1 MKKNASSKILL
12 SLGVAT
18 LLYSSAFA
26 QEINLTESSDVGNY
40 FEENGKD
47 INLKNPDK
55 YKGQDLNIKMGVW
68 DLPNDDYDSADYRL
82 NIDIGKNNTLS
93 FTHNNGQ
100 NPAYVTNL
108 NATAKEVKTTD
119 IVLQAFAPSVING
132 DLTMTSSGGEAIT
145 EDEKKGSGIILYN
158 GAVEGKSANG
168 SLTINGNF
176 TADKT
181 LFATYGNF
189 VKVNGTANLKN
200 SNFGLMKR
208 SYTDL
213 EANNV
218 VMVQAKDF
226 NENILKAN
234 NNAGA
239 LLLKFASDYIS
250 TDVQGKDPL
259 EAGTIIDIS
268 DEDKYGDGEKGLVDY
283 KLSVQNCGGNKCLV
297 DYKLSVQNC
306 GGNKCLVING
316 GATAAAKDK
325 LVQLQV
331 DIDAIDKL
339 LKNEFD
345 FSQDEEWTK
354 AKEAL
359 EKQKTEL
366 EQLKQE
372 AEKNGGK
379 IDDEK
384 YIDLVN
390 KNSNLNLSANDKAS
404 ILALRSI
411 TEQLGSIGAD
421 LASRE
426 GVKLA
431 LDIKKDTDNTG
442 KSVSNLNSA
451 SSAVNTTM
459 NISNDVSIGSR
470 VAMLNNP
477 FGTYA
482 SKMNGLKFAALDS
495 DMRPSYVNEYTNSV
509 WANAFGGA
517 NIIDG
522 DSGAMYGATIGVDK
536 QANDDVLWGT
546 YFTYANAKIK
556 DNNLEQKSDNF
567 QLGMYSTINV
577 APQWELNLKAYAQ
590 VSPTKQDNVQT
601 DGAYNSDYTSKFLGL
616 SANAGRVFDFSDNT
630 LFIKPFAGVNYY
642 FSYTPSHTENG
653 AIAKDID
660 SMKNNSVSVEVGAE
674 FRKYMNENSYIFV
687 TPKIEQFVINSGDD
701 YTANLAVNN
710 AFFTSIEANNKKKTY
725 GQIIV
730 GGNVD
735 FTNQLSMN
743 LGFGAKQILAGK
755 VDNKN
760 ETYLSGQV
768 GLKYKF

>member
-26 QEINLTESSDVGNY
+26 QEINLTQSSDVGNY
-40 FEENGKD
+40 FEENGND

-93 FTHNNGQ
+93 FTHNNDQ
-100 NPAYVTNL
+100 NPVYVTNL

-132 DLTMTSSGGEAIT
+132 NLTMTSSGAGAIT
-145 EDEKKGSGIILYN
+145 EDEQKGSGIILYN
-158 GAVEGKSANG
+158 GVEGKSANG

-189 VKVNGTANLKN
+189 VKVNGTANLTN

-218 VMVQAKDF
+218 VIVQAKDF

-239 LLLKFASDYIS
+239 LLLKFAGDYIS

-259 EAGTIIDIS
+259 EAATIIDIS
-268 DEDKYGDGEKGLVDY
+268 DEDKYGDGEKG
-283 KLSVQNCGGNKCLV
+283 LV

-331 DIDAIDKL
+331 DIDTIDKL

-345 FSQDEEWTK
+345 SSQGEEWEQ
-354 AKEAL
+354 AKETLKKQQAEIQTML
-359 EKQKTEL
+359 E
-366 EQLKQE
+366 E
-372 AEKNGGK
+372 AKKNGGK

-522 DSGAMYGATIGVDK
+522 DSGAMYGATVGVDK
-536 QANDDVLWGT
+536 QANDDVLWGA

-590 VSPTKQDNVQT
+590 VSPTKQDNVQI

-710 AFFTSIEANNKKKTY
+710 AFFTSVEANNKKKTY

>member
-26 QEINLTESSDVGNY
+26 QEINLTQSSDVGNY

-47 INLKNPDK
+47 INLKNPDQ

-100 NPAYVTNL
+100 NPVYVTNL

-119 IVLQAFAPSVING
+119 IVLQASAPSVING
-132 DLTMTSSGGEAIT
+132 DLTMTSSGAETIT
-145 EDEKKGSGIILYN
+145 EDEKKGSGIILYNGN

-181 LFATYGNF
+181 LFAAYGNF
-189 VKVNGTANLKN
+189 VKVNGTANLTN

-218 VMVQAKDF
+218 VIVQAKDF
-226 NENILKAN
+226 NEDILKAN

-239 LLLKFASDYIS
+239 LLLKFAGDYIS

-259 EAGTIIDIS
+259 EALTIIDIS
-268 DEDKYGDGEKGLVDY
+268 DEDKYGDGEKG
-283 KLSVQNCGGNKCLV
+283 LV

-331 DIDAIDKL
+331 DIDTIDKL

-345 FSQDEEWTK
+345 SSQGEEWEQ
-354 AKEAL
+354 AKETLKKQQAEIQTML
-359 EKQKTEL
+359 E
-366 EQLKQE
+366 E
-372 AEKNGGK
+372 AKKNGGK

-390 KNSNLNLSANDKAS
+390 KNLNLNLSANDKAS

-522 DSGAMYGATIGVDK
+522 DSGAMYGATVGVDK
-536 QANDDVLWGT
+536 QANDDVLWGA

-710 AFFTSIEANNKKKTY
+710 AFFTSVEANNKKKTY

>member
-26 QEINLTESSDVGNY
+26 QEINLTQSSDVGNY

-93 FTHNNGQ
+93 FTHNNDQ
-100 NPAYVTNL
+100 NPVYVTNL

-132 DLTMTSSGGEAIT
+132 NLTMTSSGAGAIT
-145 EDEKKGSGIILYN
+145 EDEQKGSGIILYN
-158 GAVEGKSANG
+158 GVEGKSANG

-181 LFATYGNF
+181 LFAAYGNF
-189 VKVNGTANLKN
+189 VKVNGTANLTN

-218 VMVQAKDF
+218 VIVQAKDF

-239 LLLKFASDYIS
+239 LLLKFAGDYIS

-297 DYKLSVQNC
+297 
-306 GGNKCLVING
+306 ING

-331 DIDAIDKL
+331 DIDTIDKL

-345 FSQDEEWTK
+345 SSQGEEWEQ
-354 AKEAL
+354 AKETLKKQQAEIQTML
-359 EKQKTEL
+359 E
-366 EQLKQE
+366 E
-372 AEKNGGK
+372 AKKNGGK

-390 KNSNLNLSANDKAS
+390 KNLNLNLSANDKAS

-522 DSGAMYGATIGVDK
+522 DSGAMYGATVGVDK
-536 QANDDVLWGT
+536 QANDDVLWGA

-590 VSPTKQDNVQT
+590 VSPTKQDNVQI

-710 AFFTSIEANNKKKTY
+710 AFFTSVEANNKKKTY

>member
-18 LLYSSAFA
+18 LLYSGAFAAEITFNSDSDLNTHFDINEKDNVATFKNENYKNKQDVTFNISTSAFDDA
-26 QEINLTESSDVGNY
+26 PEDTKINIDLGNNSLT
-40 FEENGKD
+40 
-47 INLKNPDK
+47 LKNQMDYQGK
-55 YKGQDLNIKMGVW
+55 TAALVKNFNVDAKEFETNDIGLSYFNAGTINANFTMVGSGEDFDL
-68 DLPNDDYDSADYRL
+68 D
-82 NIDIGKNNTLS
+82 NIDKNKASSLLIFNGSRENTND
-93 FTHNNGQ
+93 T
-100 NPAYVTNL
+100 V
-108 NATAKEVKTTD
+108 
-119 IVLQAFAPSVING
+119 
-132 DLTMTSSGGEAIT
+132 
-145 EDEKKGSGIILYN
+145 
-158 GAVEGKSANG
+158 NG
-168 SLTINGNF
+168 SLTVNGDF
-176 TADKT
+176 S
-181 LFATYGNF
+181 ATNSAIVSMKSDTF
-189 VKVNGTANLKN
+189 KVNGTATLKEAGLGFLSQSYSNLDVN
-200 SNFGLMKR
+200 DFIALR
-208 SYTDL
+208 
-213 EANNV
+213 
-218 VMVQAKDF
+218 AKDIKTDTL
-226 NENILKAN
+226 NEDT
-234 NNAGA
+234 NAGA
-239 LLLKFASDYIS
+239 LILKTASSYINENLLNGDDYAAYLDV
-250 TDVQGKDPL
+250 TDDK
-259 EAGTIIDIS
+259 
-268 DEDKYGDGEKGLVDY
+268 KYGGAFVDY
-283 KLSVQNCGGNKCLV
+283 KLSLKNCGG
-297 DYKLSVQNC
+297 D
-306 GGNKCLVING
+306 KCLVING
-316 GATAAAKDK
+316 GATAAAKN
-325 LVQLQV
+325 LTNQIAV
-331 DIDAIDKL
+331 DLEAITRIIDGLD
-339 LKNEFD
+339 NE
-345 FSQDEEWTK
+345 Q

-366 EQLKQE
+366 EKLKQE

-390 KNSNLNLSANDKAS
+390 KNLNLNLSANDKAS
-404 ILALRSI
+404 ILVLRSI

-431 LDIKKDTDNTG
+431 LQIKKDTDNTG

-522 DSGAMYGATIGVDK
+522 DSGAMYGATVGVDK
-536 QANDDVLWGT
+536 QANDNILWGA

-590 VSPTKQDNVQT
+590 VSPTKQDNIQT

-630 LFIKPFAGVNYY
+630 LFIKPFAGINYY

-687 TPKIEQFVINSGDD
+687 TPKIEQFVINRGDD
-701 YTANLAVNN
+701 YTANLAINN
-710 AFFTSIEANNKKKTY
+710 AFFTSVEANNKKKTY

-730 GGNVD
+730 GGNID

>member
-26 QEINLTESSDVGNY
+26 QEINLTQSSDVENY

-55 YKGQDLNIKMGVW
+55 YKGQDLSIKMGVW
-68 DLPNDDYDSADYRL
+68 DLPNDDYDSAVYRL

-100 NPAYVTNL
+100 NPVYVTNL

-132 DLTMTSSGGEAIT
+132 NLTMTSSGAETIT

-158 GAVEGKSANG
+158 GAGETQSANG

-181 LFATYGNF
+181 LFAAYGNF
-189 VKVNGTANLKN
+189 VKVNGTANLTN
-200 SNFGLMKR
+200 SNFGLIKR

-226 NENILKAN
+226 NKDILEEKSN

-239 LLLKFASDYIS
+239 LLVKFLNDYVS
-250 TDVQGKDPL
+250 TDLHGKDVI
-259 EAGTIIDIS
+259 ETGAVIDIS
-268 DEDKYGDGEKGLVDY
+268 DEDEYGDGKKGLVDY

-297 DYKLSVQNC
+297 V
-306 GGNKCLVING
+306 NG

-325 LVQLQV
+325 LTQLKV
-331 DIDAIDKL
+331 DINAIDKL

-345 FSQDEEWTK
+345 SSQGEEWEQ
-354 AKEAL
+354 AKETLKKQQAELQTML
-359 EKQKTEL
+359 E
-366 EQLKQE
+366 E
-372 AEKNGGK
+372 AKKNGGK

-390 KNSNLNLSANDKAS
+390 KNLNLNLSANDKAS

-522 DSGAMYGATIGVDK
+522 DSGAMYGATVGVDK
-536 QANDDVLWGT
+536 QANDDVLWGA

-590 VSPTKQDNVQT
+590 VSPTKQDNVQI

-710 AFFTSIEANNKKKTY
+710 AFFTSVEANNKKKTY

>member
-26 QEINLTESSDVGNY
+26 QEINLTQSSDVGNY

-55 YKGQDLNIKMGVW
+55 YKGQDLSIKMGVW
-68 DLPNDDYDSADYRL
+68 DLPDDYDSDDYRL

-100 NPAYVTNL
+100 NPVYVTNL

-132 DLTMTSSGGEAIT
+132 NLTMTSSGAETIT
-145 EDEKKGSGIILYN
+145 EDEKKGSGIILYNGN

-181 LFATYGNF
+181 LFAAYGNF
-189 VKVNGTANLKN
+189 VKVNGTANLTN
-200 SNFGLMKR
+200 SNFGLMKH

-218 VMVQAKDF
+218 VIVQAKDF

-239 LLLKFASDYIS
+239 LLLKFAGDYIS

-259 EAGTIIDIS
+259 EAVTIIDIS
-268 DEDKYGDGEKGLVDY
+268 DEDKYGDGEKG
-283 KLSVQNCGGNKCLV
+283 LV

-331 DIDAIDKL
+331 DIDTIDKL

-345 FSQDEEWTK
+345 SSQGEEWEQ
-354 AKEAL
+354 AKETLKKQQAEIQTML
-359 EKQKTEL
+359 E
-366 EQLKQE
+366 E
-372 AEKNGGK
+372 AKKNGGK

-390 KNSNLNLSANDKAS
+390 KNLNLNLSANDKAS

-522 DSGAMYGATIGVDK
+522 DSGAMYGATVGVDK
-536 QANDDVLWGT
+536 QANDDVLWGA

-590 VSPTKQDNVQT
+590 VSPTKQDNVQI

-710 AFFTSIEANNKKKTY
+710 AFFTSVEANNKKKTY

>member
-18 LLYSSAFA
+18 LLYSGAFA
-26 QEINLTESSDVGNY
+26 QEIDLTQSSDIGKY

-47 INLKNPDK
+47 INLKNPDQ
-55 YKGQDLNIKMGVW
+55 YKGQDLSIKMGIG
-68 DLPNDDYDSADYRL
+68 DLPSDGYDSADYRF

-93 FTHNNGQ
+93 FTHNNKGE
-100 NPAYVTNL
+100 PAYVTNL

-132 DLTMTSSGGEAIT
+132 DLTMTSSGAGAIT

-158 GAVEGKSANG
+158 GAGETQSANG

-176 TADKT
+176 TVDKT

-189 VKVNGTANLKN
+189 VKVNGTANLTN
-200 SNFGLMKR
+200 SNFGLIKR

-226 NENILKAN
+226 NKDILEEKSN

-239 LLLKFASDYIS
+239 LLVKFLNDYVS
-250 TDVQGKDPL
+250 TDLHGKDVI
-259 EAGTIIDIS
+259 ETGAVIDIS
-268 DEDKYGDGEKGLVDY
+268 DEDEYGDGKKGLVDY

-297 DYKLSVQNC
+297 V
-306 GGNKCLVING
+306 NG

-325 LVQLQV
+325 LTQLKV
-331 DIDAIDKL
+331 DINAIDKL

-345 FSQDEEWTK
+345 SSQDEEWK
-354 AKEAL
+354 QAKEAL

-366 EQLKQE
+366 EKLQQE
-372 AEKNGGK
+372 AMQNGGK

-390 KNSNLNLSANDKAS
+390 KNLNLNLSANDKAS

-522 DSGAMYGATIGVDK
+522 DSGAMYGATVGVDK
-536 QANDDVLWGT
+536 QANDDVLWGA

-590 VSPTKQDNVQT
+590 VSPTKQDNVQI

-630 LFIKPFAGVNYY
+630 LFIKPFVGVNYY

-710 AFFTSIEANNKKKTY
+710 AFFTSVEAN
-725 GQIIV
+725 
-730 GGNVD
+730 
-735 FTNQLSMN
+735 
-743 LGFGAKQILAGK
+743 
-755 VDNKN
+755 
-760 ETYLSGQV
+760 
-768 GLKYKF
+768 

>member
-26 QEINLTESSDVGNY
+26 QEINLTQSSDIGNY

-93 FTHNNGQ
+93 FTHNNDQ
-100 NPAYVTNL
+100 NPVYVTNL

-119 IVLQAFAPSVING
+119 IVLQASAPSVING
-132 DLTMTSSGGEAIT
+132 NLTMTSSGGGAIT
-145 EDEKKGSGIILYN
+145 EDEKKGSGIILYNGN

-176 TADKT
+176 AADKT
-181 LFATYGNF
+181 LFAAYGNF
-189 VKVNGTANLKN
+189 VKVNGTANLTN

-218 VMVQAKDF
+218 VIVQAKDF

-239 LLLKFASDYIS
+239 LLLKFAGDYIS

-297 DYKLSVQNC
+297 
-306 GGNKCLVING
+306 ING

-325 LVQLQV
+325 LTQLQV
-331 DIDAIDKL
+331 DIDTIDKL

-345 FSQDEEWTK
+345 SSQGEEWEQ
-354 AKEAL
+354 AKETLKKQQAEIQTML
-359 EKQKTEL
+359 E
-366 EQLKQE
+366 E
-372 AEKNGGK
+372 AKKNGGK

-390 KNSNLNLSANDKAS
+390 KNLNLNLSANDKAS

-459 NISNDVSIGSR
+459 NISNNVSIGSR

-522 DSGAMYGATIGVDK
+522 DSGAMYGATVGVDK
-536 QANDDVLWGT
+536 QANDDVLWGA

-590 VSPTKQDNVQT
+590 VSPTKQDNVQI

-660 SMKNNSVSVEVGAE
+660 SIKNNSVSVEVGAE

>member
-26 QEINLTESSDVGNY
+26 QEINLTQSSDIGNY

-93 FTHNNGQ
+93 FTHNNDQ
-100 NPAYVTNL
+100 NPVYVTNL

-119 IVLQAFAPSVING
+119 IVLQASAPSVING
-132 DLTMTSSGGEAIT
+132 NLTMTSSGGGAIT
-145 EDEKKGSGIILYN
+145 EDEKKGSGIILYNGN

-176 TADKT
+176 AADKT
-181 LFATYGNF
+181 LFAAYGNF
-189 VKVNGTANLKN
+189 VKVNGTANLTN

-218 VMVQAKDF
+218 VIVQAKDF

-239 LLLKFASDYIS
+239 LLLKFAGDYIS

-259 EAGTIIDIS
+259 EAVTIIDIS

-297 DYKLSVQNC
+297 
-306 GGNKCLVING
+306 ING
-316 GATAAAKDK
+316 GATAAAKNK

-331 DIDAIDKL
+331 DIDTIDKL

-345 FSQDEEWTK
+345 SSQGEEWEQ
-354 AKEAL
+354 AKETLKKQQAKIQTML
-359 EKQKTEL
+359 E
-366 EQLKQE
+366 E
-372 AEKNGGK
+372 AKKNGGK

-390 KNSNLNLSANDKAS
+390 KNLNLNLSANDKAS

-522 DSGAMYGATIGVDK
+522 DSGAMYGATVGVDK
-536 QANDDVLWGT
+536 QANDDVLWGA

-590 VSPTKQDNVQT
+590 VSPTKQDNVQI

-660 SMKNNSVSVEVGAE
+660 SMKNNSVSIEVGAE

-710 AFFTSIEANNKKKTY
+710 AFFTSVEANNKKKTY

>member
-26 QEINLTESSDVGNY
+26 QEINLTQSSDVGNY

-68 DLPNDDYDSADYRL
+68 DLPNDDYDSDDYRL

-100 NPAYVTNL
+100 NPVYVTNL

-132 DLTMTSSGGEAIT
+132 NLTMTSSGAGAIT
-145 EDEKKGSGIILYN
+145 EDEQKGSGIILYN
-158 GAVEGKSANG
+158 GVEGKSANG

-181 LFATYGNF
+181 LFAAYGNF
-189 VKVNGTANLKN
+189 VKVNGTANLTN

-218 VMVQAKDF
+218 VIVQAKDF

-239 LLLKFASDYIS
+239 LLLKFAGDYIS

-259 EAGTIIDIS
+259 EAATIIDIS

-297 DYKLSVQNC
+297 
-306 GGNKCLVING
+306 ING

-325 LVQLQV
+325 LTQLQV
-331 DIDAIDKL
+331 DIDTIDKL

-345 FSQDEEWTK
+345 SSQGEEWEQ
-354 AKEAL
+354 AKETLKKQQAEIQTML
-359 EKQKTEL
+359 E
-366 EQLKQE
+366 E
-372 AEKNGGK
+372 AKKNGGK

-390 KNSNLNLSANDKAS
+390 KNLNLNLSANDKAS

-522 DSGAMYGATIGVDK
+522 DSGAMYGATVGVDK
-536 QANDDVLWGT
+536 QANDDVLWGA

-590 VSPTKQDNVQT
+590 VSPTKQDNVQI

-710 AFFTSIEANNKKKTY
+710 AFFTSVEANNKKKTY

>member
-26 QEINLTESSDVGNY
+26 AEITFNSDSDLNTH
-40 FEENGKD
+40 FD
-47 INLKNPDK
+47 INEKDNVATFKNEN
-55 YKGQDLNIKMGVW
+55 YKNQDLTFKINT
-68 DLPNDDYDSADYRL
+68 LAFDDAHEDAKI
-82 NIDIGKNNTLS
+82 NIDLGNNSLTLENTRNS
-93 FTHNNGQ
+93 GGE
-100 NPAYVTNL
+100 
-108 NATAKEVKTTD
+108 TAALVRNFNVDAKDFKTTD
-119 IVLQAFAPSVING
+119 IGLSYFNAGIINANF
-132 DLTMTSSGGEAIT
+132 TMV
-145 EDEKKGSGIILYN
+145 GSGEDFDLDNIDKNKASSLLIFN
-158 GAVEGKSANG
+158 GSRENTNDTVNG
-168 SLTINGNF
+168 SLTVNGDF
-176 TADKT
+176 S
-181 LFATYGNF
+181 ATNSAIVSMKSDTF
-189 VKVNGTANLKN
+189 KVNGTATIEESGLGFLSQSYSNL
-200 SNFGLMKR
+200 
-208 SYTDL
+208 D
-213 EANNV
+213 ANDFIV
-218 VMVQAKDF
+218 LRAKDIKTDKL
-226 NENILKAN
+226 NDET
-234 NNAGA
+234 NAGA
-239 LLLKFASDYIS
+239 LILKSGSSYIDESLLNGDDSIASL
-250 TDVQGKDPL
+250 DVT
-259 EAGTIIDIS
+259 A
-268 DEDKYGDGEKGLVDY
+268 EDNKYGGVFVDY
-283 KLSVQNCGGNKCLV
+283 KLSLKNCGG
-297 DYKLSVQNC
+297 D
-306 GGNKCLVING
+306 KCLVING
-316 GATAAAKDK
+316 GATAAAKK
-325 LVQLQV
+325 LTNQIAV
-331 DIDAIDKL
+331 DLEAITRIIDDL
-339 LKNEFD
+339 DNE
-345 FSQDEEWTK
+345 Q

-359 EKQKTEL
+359 QEQKTEL
-366 EQLKQE
+366 EKLQQE
-372 AEKNGGK
+372 AMQNGGK

-390 KNSNLNLSANDKAS
+390 KNLNLNLSANDKAS

-522 DSGAMYGATIGVDK
+522 DSGAMYGATVGVDK
-536 QANDDVLWGT
+536 QANDDVLWGA

-710 AFFTSIEANNKKKTY
+710 AFFTSVEANNKKKTY

>member
-18 LLYSSAFA
+18 LLYSGAFA
-26 QEINLTESSDVGNY
+26 AEITFNSDSDLNTH
-40 FEENGKD
+40 FD
-47 INLKNPDK
+47 INEKDNVATFKNEN
-55 YKGQDLNIKMGVW
+55 YKNQDLTFKINT
-68 DLPNDDYDSADYRL
+68 LAFDDAHEDAKI
-82 NIDIGKNNTLS
+82 NIDLGNNSLTLENTRNS
-93 FTHNNGQ
+93 GGE
-100 NPAYVTNL
+100 
-108 NATAKEVKTTD
+108 TAALVRNFNVDAKDFKTTD
-119 IVLQAFAPSVING
+119 IGLSYFNAGIINANF
-132 DLTMTSSGGEAIT
+132 TMV
-145 EDEKKGSGIILYN
+145 GSGEDFDLDNIDKNKASSLLIFN
-158 GAVEGKSANG
+158 GSRENTNDTVNG
-168 SLTINGNF
+168 SLTVNGDF
-176 TADKT
+176 S
-181 LFATYGNF
+181 ATNSAIVSMKSDTF
-189 VKVNGTANLKN
+189 KVNGTATIEKSGLGFLSQSYSNL
-200 SNFGLMKR
+200 
-208 SYTDL
+208 D
-213 EANNV
+213 ANDFIV
-218 VMVQAKDF
+218 LRAKDIKTDKL
-226 NENILKAN
+226 NDET
-234 NNAGA
+234 NAGA
-239 LLLKFASDYIS
+239 LILKSGSSYIDESLLNGDDYVASL
-250 TDVQGKDPL
+250 DVT
-259 EAGTIIDIS
+259 A
-268 DEDKYGDGEKGLVDY
+268 EDNKYGGVFVDY
-283 KLSVQNCGGNKCLV
+283 KLSLKNCGG
-297 DYKLSVQNC
+297 D
-306 GGNKCLVING
+306 KCLVING
-316 GATAAAKDK
+316 GATAAAKK
-325 LVQLQV
+325 LTNQIAV
-331 DIDAIDKL
+331 DLEAITRIIDDL
-339 LKNEFD
+339 DNE
-345 FSQDEEWTK
+345 Q

-359 EKQKTEL
+359 QEQKTEL
-366 EQLKQE
+366 EKLQQE
-372 AEKNGGK
+372 AMQNGGK

-390 KNSNLNLSANDKAS
+390 KNLNLNLSANDKAS

-482 SKMNGLKFAALDS
+482 SKMNSLKFAALDS

-522 DSGAMYGATIGVDK
+522 DSGAMYGATVGVDK
-536 QANDDVLWGT
+536 QANDDVLWGA

-590 VSPTKQDNVQT
+590 VSPTKQDNVQI

-710 AFFTSIEANNKKKTY
+710 AFFTSVEANNKKKTY

>member
-26 QEINLTESSDVGNY
+26 QEINLTQSSDVGNY

-55 YKGQDLNIKMGVW
+55 YKGQDLSIKMGVW
-68 DLPNDDYDSADYRL
+68 DLPDDYDSDDYRL

-100 NPAYVTNL
+100 NPVYVTNL

-132 DLTMTSSGGEAIT
+132 NLTMTSSGAETIT
-145 EDEKKGSGIILYN
+145 EDEKKGSGIILYNGN

-181 LFATYGNF
+181 LFAAYGNF
-189 VKVNGTANLKN
+189 VKVNGTANLTN
-200 SNFGLMKR
+200 SNFGLMKH

-218 VMVQAKDF
+218 VIVQAKDF

-239 LLLKFASDYIS
+239 LLLKFAGDYIS

-259 EAGTIIDIS
+259 EAATIIDIS
-268 DEDKYGDGEKGLVDY
+268 DEDKYGDGEKG
-283 KLSVQNCGGNKCLV
+283 LV

-331 DIDAIDKL
+331 DIDTIDKL

-345 FSQDEEWTK
+345 SSQGEEWEQ
-354 AKEAL
+354 AKETLKKQQAEIQTML
-359 EKQKTEL
+359 E
-366 EQLKQE
+366 E
-372 AEKNGGK
+372 AKKNGGK

-390 KNSNLNLSANDKAS
+390 KNLNLNLSANDKAS

-522 DSGAMYGATIGVDK
+522 DSGAMYGATVGVDK
-536 QANDDVLWGT
+536 QANDDVLWGA

-710 AFFTSIEANNKKKTY
+710 AFFTSVEANNKKKTY

>member
-26 QEINLTESSDVGNY
+26 QEINLTQSSDVGNY

-68 DLPNDDYDSADYRL
+68 DLPNDDYDSDDYRL

-100 NPAYVTNL
+100 NPVYVTNL

-132 DLTMTSSGGEAIT
+132 NLTMTSSGAETIT

-181 LFATYGNF
+181 LFAAYGNF
-189 VKVNGTANLKN
+189 VKVNGTANLTN

-218 VMVQAKDF
+218 VIVQAKDF

-239 LLLKFASDYIS
+239 LLLKFAGDYIS

-259 EAGTIIDIS
+259 EAATIIDIS
-268 DEDKYGDGEKGLVDY
+268 DEDKYGDGEKG
-283 KLSVQNCGGNKCLV
+283 LV

-331 DIDAIDKL
+331 DIDTIDKL

-345 FSQDEEWTK
+345 SSQGEEWEQ
-354 AKEAL
+354 AKETLKKQQAEIQTML
-359 EKQKTEL
+359 E
-366 EQLKQE
+366 E
-372 AEKNGGK
+372 AKKNGGK

-522 DSGAMYGATIGVDK
+522 DSGAMYGATVGVDK
-536 QANDDVLWGT
+536 QANDDVLWGA

-590 VSPTKQDNVQT
+590 VSPTKQDNVQI

-660 SMKNNSVSVEVGAE
+660 SMKNNSVSIEVGAE

-710 AFFTSIEANNKKKTY
+710 AFFTSVEANNKKKTY

>member
-18 LLYSSAFA
+18 LLYSGAFA
-26 QEINLTESSDVGNY
+26 AEITFNSDSDLNTH
-40 FEENGKD
+40 FD
-47 INLKNPDK
+47 INEKDNVATFKNEN
-55 YKGQDLNIKMGVW
+55 YKNQDLTFKINT
-68 DLPNDDYDSADYRL
+68 LAFDDAHEDAKI
-82 NIDIGKNNTLS
+82 NIDLGNNSLTLENTRNS
-93 FTHNNGQ
+93 GGE
-100 NPAYVTNL
+100 
-108 NATAKEVKTTD
+108 TAALVRNFNVDAKDFKTTD
-119 IVLQAFAPSVING
+119 IGLSYFNAGIINANF
-132 DLTMTSSGGEAIT
+132 TMV
-145 EDEKKGSGIILYN
+145 GSGEDFDLDNIDKNKASSLLIFN
-158 GAVEGKSANG
+158 GSRENTNDTVNG
-168 SLTINGNF
+168 SLTVNGDF
-176 TADKT
+176 S
-181 LFATYGNF
+181 ATNSAIVSMKSDTF
-189 VKVNGTANLKN
+189 KVNGTATIEKSGLGFLSQSYSNLDVN
-200 SNFGLMKR
+200 DFIALR
-208 SYTDL
+208 
-213 EANNV
+213 
-218 VMVQAKDF
+218 AKDIKTDKL
-226 NENILKAN
+226 NDET
-234 NNAGA
+234 NAGA
-239 LLLKFASDYIS
+239 LILKSASSYIDESLLNDDDYVASL
-250 TDVQGKDPL
+250 DVT
-259 EAGTIIDIS
+259 A
-268 DEDKYGDGEKGLVDY
+268 EDNKYGGVFVDY
-283 KLSVQNCGGNKCLV
+283 KLSLKNCGG
-297 DYKLSVQNC
+297 D
-306 GGNKCLVING
+306 KCLVING
-316 GATAAAKDK
+316 GATAAAKK
-325 LVQLQV
+325 LTNQIAV
-331 DIDAIDKL
+331 DLEAITRIIDGLD
-339 LKNEFD
+339 NE
-345 FSQDEEWTK
+345 Q

-359 EKQKTEL
+359 QEQKTEL
-366 EQLKQE
+366 EKLQQE
-372 AEKNGGK
+372 AMQNGGK

-390 KNSNLNLSANDKAS
+390 KNLNLNLSANDKAS

-522 DSGAMYGATIGVDK
+522 DSGAMYGATVGVDK
-536 QANDDVLWGT
+536 QANDDVLWGA

-590 VSPTKQDNVQT
+590 VSPTKQDNVQI

>member
-26 QEINLTESSDVGNY
+26 QEINLTQSSDVGNY

-55 YKGQDLNIKMGVW
+55 YKGQDLSIKMGVW
-68 DLPNDDYDSADYRL
+68 DLPDDYDSDDYRL

-100 NPAYVTNL
+100 NPVYVTNL

-132 DLTMTSSGGEAIT
+132 NLTMTSSGAETIT
-145 EDEKKGSGIILYN
+145 EDEKKGSGIILYNGN

-181 LFATYGNF
+181 LFAAYGNF
-189 VKVNGTANLKN
+189 VKVNGTANLTN

-218 VMVQAKDF
+218 VIVQAKDF

-239 LLLKFASDYIS
+239 LLLKFAGDYIS

-297 DYKLSVQNC
+297 
-306 GGNKCLVING
+306 ING

-325 LVQLQV
+325 LTQLQV
-331 DIDAIDKL
+331 DIDTIDKL

-345 FSQDEEWTK
+345 SSQGEEWEQ
-354 AKEAL
+354 AKETLKKQQAEIQTML
-359 EKQKTEL
+359 E
-366 EQLKQE
+366 E
-372 AEKNGGK
+372 AKKNGGK

-390 KNSNLNLSANDKAS
+390 KNLNLNLSANDKAS

-522 DSGAMYGATIGVDK
+522 DSGAMYGATVGVDK
-536 QANDDVLWGT
+536 QANDDVLWGA

-590 VSPTKQDNVQT
+590 VSPTKQDNVQI

-660 SMKNNSVSVEVGAE
+660 SIKNNSVSVEVGAE

>member
-26 QEINLTESSDVGNY
+26 QEINLTGSSDIGKY

-93 FTHNNGQ
+93 FTHNNDQ
-100 NPAYVTNL
+100 NPVYVTNL

-119 IVLQAFAPSVING
+119 IVLQASAPSVING
-132 DLTMTSSGGEAIT
+132 DLTMTSLGGEAIT
-145 EDEKKGSGIILYN
+145 EDEKKGSGIILYNGN

-181 LFATYGNF
+181 LFAAYGNF
-189 VKVNGTANLKN
+189 VKVNGTANLTN

-218 VMVQAKDF
+218 VIVQAKDF

-239 LLLKFASDYIS
+239 LLLKFAGDYIS

-297 DYKLSVQNC
+297 
-306 GGNKCLVING
+306 ING

-331 DIDAIDKL
+331 DIDTIDKL

-345 FSQDEEWTK
+345 SSQGEEWEQ
-354 AKEAL
+354 AKETLKKQQAEIQTML
-359 EKQKTEL
+359 E
-366 EQLKQE
+366 E
-372 AEKNGGK
+372 AKKNGGK

-390 KNSNLNLSANDKAS
+390 KNLNLNLSANDKAS

-522 DSGAMYGATIGVDK
+522 DSGAMYGATVGVDK
-536 QANDDVLWGT
+536 QANDDVLWGA

-590 VSPTKQDNVQT
+590 VSPTKQDNVQI

-660 SMKNNSVSVEVGAE
+660 SIKNNSVSVEVGAE

>member
-26 QEINLTESSDVGNY
+26 QEINLTQSSDVGNY

-93 FTHNNGQ
+93 FTHNNDQ
-100 NPAYVTNL
+100 NPVYVTNL

-119 IVLQAFAPSVING
+119 IVLQASAPSVING
-132 DLTMTSSGGEAIT
+132 NLTMTSSGGGAIT
-145 EDEKKGSGIILYN
+145 EDEKKGSGIILYNGN

-176 TADKT
+176 AADKT
-181 LFATYGNF
+181 LFAAYGNF
-189 VKVNGTANLKN
+189 VKVNGTANLTN

-218 VMVQAKDF
+218 VIVQAKDF

-239 LLLKFASDYIS
+239 LLLKFAGDYIS

-259 EAGTIIDIS
+259 EAATIIDIS

-297 DYKLSVQNC
+297 
-306 GGNKCLVING
+306 ING
-316 GATAAAKDK
+316 GATAAAKNK

-331 DIDAIDKL
+331 DIDTIDKL

-345 FSQDEEWTK
+345 SSQGEEWEQ
-354 AKEAL
+354 AKETLKKQQAEIQTML
-359 EKQKTEL
+359 E
-366 EQLKQE
+366 E
-372 AEKNGGK
+372 AKKNGGK

-390 KNSNLNLSANDKAS
+390 KNLNLNLSANDKAS

-522 DSGAMYGATIGVDK
+522 DSGAMYGATVGVDK
-536 QANDDVLWGT
+536 QANDDVLWGA

-590 VSPTKQDNVQT
+590 VSPTKQDNVQI

-660 SMKNNSVSVEVGAE
+660 SIKNNSVSVEVGAE

-710 AFFTSIEANNKKKTY
+710 AFFTSVEANNKKKTY

>member
-26 QEINLTESSDVGNY
+26 QEINLTQSSDVGNY

-68 DLPNDDYDSADYRL
+68 DLPDDYDSDDYRL

-100 NPAYVTNL
+100 NPVYVTNL

-119 IVLQAFAPSVING
+119 IVLQASAPSVING
-132 DLTMTSSGGEAIT
+132 NLTMTSSGAGTIT
-145 EDEKKGSGIILYN
+145 EDEKKGSGIILYNGN

-181 LFATYGNF
+181 LFAAYGNF
-189 VKVNGTANLKN
+189 VKVNGTANLTN

-218 VMVQAKDF
+218 VIVQAKDF

-239 LLLKFASDYIS
+239 LLLKFAGDYIS

-259 EAGTIIDIS
+259 EAATIIDIS

-297 DYKLSVQNC
+297 
-306 GGNKCLVING
+306 ING
-316 GATAAAKDK
+316 GATAAAKNK

-339 LKNEFD
+339 LKSEFD
-345 FSQDEEWTK
+345 SSQDEEWEQ

-359 EKQKTEL
+359 KKQQAEIQTML
-366 EQLKQE
+366 EE
-372 AEKNGGK
+372 AKKNGGK

-390 KNSNLNLSANDKAS
+390 KNLNLNLSANDKAS

-522 DSGAMYGATIGVDK
+522 DSGAMYGATVGVDK
-536 QANDDVLWGT
+536 QANDDVLWGA

-590 VSPTKQDNVQT
+590 VSPTKQDNVQI

-710 AFFTSIEANNKKKTY
+710 AFFTSVEANNKKKTY

>member
-26 QEINLTESSDVGNY
+26 AEITFNSDSDLNTH
-40 FEENGKD
+40 FD
-47 INLKNPDK
+47 INEKDNVATFKNEN
-55 YKGQDLNIKMGVW
+55 YKNQDLTFKINT
-68 DLPNDDYDSADYRL
+68 LAFDDAPEDAKI
-82 NIDIGKNNTLS
+82 NIDLGNNSLTLENTRNS
-93 FTHNNGQ
+93 GGE
-100 NPAYVTNL
+100 
-108 NATAKEVKTTD
+108 TAALVRNFNVDAKDFKTTD
-119 IVLQAFAPSVING
+119 IGLSYFNAGIINANF
-132 DLTMTSSGGEAIT
+132 TMV
-145 EDEKKGSGIILYN
+145 GSGEDFDLDNIDKNKASSLLIFN
-158 GAVEGKSANG
+158 GSRENTNDTVNG
-168 SLTINGNF
+168 SLTVNGDF
-176 TADKT
+176 S
-181 LFATYGNF
+181 ATNSAIVSMKSDTF
-189 VKVNGTANLKN
+189 KVNGTATIEKSGLGFLSQSYSNL
-200 SNFGLMKR
+200 
-208 SYTDL
+208 D
-213 EANNV
+213 ANDFIV
-218 VMVQAKDF
+218 LRAKDIKTDKL
-226 NENILKAN
+226 NDET
-234 NNAGA
+234 NAGA
-239 LLLKFASDYIS
+239 LILKSGSSYIDESLLNGDDYVASL
-250 TDVQGKDPL
+250 DVT
-259 EAGTIIDIS
+259 A
-268 DEDKYGDGEKGLVDY
+268 EDNKYGGVFVDY
-283 KLSVQNCGGNKCLV
+283 KLSLKNCGG
-297 DYKLSVQNC
+297 D
-306 GGNKCLVING
+306 KCLVING
-316 GATAAAKDK
+316 GATAAAKK
-325 LVQLQV
+325 LTNQIAV
-331 DIDAIDKL
+331 DLEAITRIIDGLD
-339 LKNEFD
+339 NE
-345 FSQDEEWTK
+345 Q
-354 AKEAL
+354 AKETLKKQQAEIQTML
-359 EKQKTEL
+359 E
-366 EQLKQE
+366 E
-372 AEKNGGK
+372 AKKNGGK

-390 KNSNLNLSANDKAS
+390 KNLNLNLSANDKAS

-522 DSGAMYGATIGVDK
+522 DSGAMYGATVGVDK
-536 QANDDVLWGT
+536 QANDDVLWGA

-590 VSPTKQDNVQT
+590 VSPTKQDNVQI

-710 AFFTSIEANNKKKTY
+710 AFFTSVEANNKKKTY

>member
-26 QEINLTESSDVGNY
+26 QEINLAGSSDIGKY

-100 NPAYVTNL
+100 NPVYVTNL

-119 IVLQAFAPSVING
+119 IVLQASVPSVING
-132 DLTMTSSGGEAIT
+132 NLTMTSSGAETIT
-145 EDEKKGSGIILYN
+145 EDEKKGSGIILYNGN

-181 LFATYGNF
+181 LFAAYGNF
-189 VKVNGTANLKN
+189 VKVNGTANLTN

-218 VMVQAKDF
+218 VIVQAKDF

-239 LLLKFASDYIS
+239 LLLKFAGDYIS

-259 EAGTIIDIS
+259 EAITIIDIS
-268 DEDKYGDGEKGLVDY
+268 DEDKYGDGEKG
-283 KLSVQNCGGNKCLV
+283 LV

-331 DIDAIDKL
+331 DIDTIDKL

-345 FSQDEEWTK
+345 SSQGEEWEQ
-354 AKEAL
+354 AKETLKKQQAEIQTML
-359 EKQKTEL
+359 E
-366 EQLKQE
+366 E
-372 AEKNGGK
+372 AKKNGGK

-390 KNSNLNLSANDKAS
+390 KNLNLNLSANDKAS

-522 DSGAMYGATIGVDK
+522 DSGAMYGATVGVDK
-536 QANDDVLWGT
+536 QANDDVLWGA

-590 VSPTKQDNVQT
+590 VSPTKQDNVQI

-710 AFFTSIEANNKKKTY
+710 AFFTSVEANNKKKTY

>member
-26 QEINLTESSDVGNY
+26 QEINLTQSSDVGNY

-100 NPAYVTNL
+100 NPVYVTNL

-119 IVLQAFAPSVING
+119 IVLQASAPSVING
-132 DLTMTSSGGEAIT
+132 NLTMTSSGGGAIT
-145 EDEKKGSGIILYN
+145 EDEKKGSGIILYNGN

-176 TADKT
+176 AADKT
-181 LFATYGNF
+181 LFAAYGNF
-189 VKVNGTANLKN
+189 VKVNGTANLTN

-218 VMVQAKDF
+218 VIVQAKDF

-239 LLLKFASDYIS
+239 LLLKFAGDYIS
-250 TDVQGKDPL
+250 TSVQGKDPL

-297 DYKLSVQNC
+297 
-306 GGNKCLVING
+306 ING

-331 DIDAIDKL
+331 DIDTIDKL

-345 FSQDEEWTK
+345 SSQGEEWEQ
-354 AKEAL
+354 AKETLKKQQAEIQTML
-359 EKQKTEL
+359 E
-366 EQLKQE
+366 E
-372 AEKNGGK
+372 AKKNGGK

-390 KNSNLNLSANDKAS
+390 KNLNLNLSANDKAS

-451 SSAVNTTM
+451 SNAVNTTM

-522 DSGAMYGATIGVDK
+522 DSGAMYGATVGVDK
-536 QANDDVLWGT
+536 QANDDVLWGA

-590 VSPTKQDNVQT
+590 VSPTKQDNVQI

-660 SMKNNSVSVEVGAE
+660 SMKNNSVSIEVGAE

-710 AFFTSIEANNKKKTY
+710 AFFTSVEANNKKKTY

>member
-26 QEINLTESSDVGNY
+26 QEINLTQSSDVGNY
-40 FEENGKD
+40 FEENGND

-55 YKGQDLNIKMGVW
+55 YKGQDLSIKMGVW
-68 DLPNDDYDSADYRL
+68 DLPSDGYDSDDYRL

-100 NPAYVTNL
+100 NPVYVTNL

-132 DLTMTSSGGEAIT
+132 NLTMTSSGAETIT
-145 EDEKKGSGIILYN
+145 EDEKKGSGIILYNGN

-181 LFATYGNF
+181 LFAAYGNF
-189 VKVNGTANLKN
+189 VKVNGTANLTN

-218 VMVQAKDF
+218 VIVQAKDF

-239 LLLKFASDYIS
+239 LLLKFAGDYIS

-259 EAGTIIDIS
+259 EAATIIDIS
-268 DEDKYGDGEKGLVDY
+268 DEDKYGDGEKG
-283 KLSVQNCGGNKCLV
+283 LV

-331 DIDAIDKL
+331 DIDTIDKL

-345 FSQDEEWTK
+345 SSQGEEWEQ
-354 AKEAL
+354 AKETLKKQQAEIQTML
-359 EKQKTEL
+359 E
-366 EQLKQE
+366 E
-372 AEKNGGK
+372 AMQNGGK

-522 DSGAMYGATIGVDK
+522 DSGAMYGATVGVDK
-536 QANDDVLWGT
+536 QANDDVLWGA

-590 VSPTKQDNVQT
+590 VSPTKQDNVQI

-660 SMKNNSVSVEVGAE
+660 SMKNNSVSIEVGAE

-710 AFFTSIEANNKKKTY
+710 AFFTSVEANNKKKTY

>member
-1 MKKNASSKILL
+1 
-12 SLGVAT
+12 
-18 LLYSSAFA
+18 
-26 QEINLTESSDVGNY
+26 
-40 FEENGKD
+40 
-47 INLKNPDK
+47 
-55 YKGQDLNIKMGVW
+55 
-68 DLPNDDYDSADYRL
+68 
-82 NIDIGKNNTLS
+82 
-93 FTHNNGQ
+93 
-100 NPAYVTNL
+100 
-108 NATAKEVKTTD
+108 
-119 IVLQAFAPSVING
+119 
-132 DLTMTSSGGEAIT
+132 
-145 EDEKKGSGIILYN
+145 
-158 GAVEGKSANG
+158 
-168 SLTINGNF
+168 
-176 TADKT
+176 
-181 LFATYGNF
+181 
-189 VKVNGTANLKN
+189 
-200 SNFGLMKR
+200 MKR

-218 VMVQAKDF
+218 VIVQAKDF
-226 NENILKAN
+226 NENILKEKSN

-250 TDVQGKDPL
+250 TSVQGKDPL

-268 DEDKYGDGEKGLVDY
+268 DEDKYGDGIKG
-283 KLSVQNCGGNKCLV
+283 LV

-331 DIDAIDKL
+331 DIDTIDKL
-339 LKNEFD
+339 LKNEFSD
-345 FSQDEEWTK
+345 EGEEWEQAKK
-354 AKEAL
+354 ALQE
-359 EKQKTEL
+359 QKTEL
-366 EQLKQE
+366 QTMLDE

-384 YIDLVN
+384 YVDLVN
-390 KNSNLNLSANDKAS
+390 KNLNLNLSANDKAS

-431 LDIKKDTDNTG
+431 LQIKKDTDNTG

-536 QANDDVLWGT
+536 QANDDVLWGA

-630 LFIKPFAGVNYY
+630 LFIKPFAGINYY

-710 AFFTSIEANNKKKTY
+710 AFFTSVEANNKKKTY

-743 LGFGAKQILAGK
+743 LGFGAKQILAGR
-755 VDNKN
+755 VDSKN

>member
-26 QEINLTESSDVGNY
+26 QEQNINLTESSDIGKY

-47 INLKNPDK
+47 INLKNPDD
-55 YKGQDLNIKMGVW
+55 YKGKDLSITMGVW
-68 DLPNDDYDSADYRL
+68 DLPNDDYDNADYRL

-93 FTHNNGQ
+93 FTHNNGE

-108 NATAKEVKTTD
+108 NATAQEVKTTD

-132 DLTMTSSGGEAIT
+132 NLTMTSSGSEAIT

-158 GAVEGKSANG
+158 GTVEGKSANG

-189 VKVNGTANLKN
+189 VKVNGTANLTN
-200 SNFGLMKR
+200 SNFGLIKR

-226 NENILKAN
+226 NKDILEEKSN

-239 LLLKFASDYIS
+239 LLVKFLNDYVS
-250 TDVQGKDPL
+250 TDLHGKDVI
-259 EAGTIIDIS
+259 ETGAVIDIS
-268 DEDKYGDGEKGLVDY
+268 DEDEYGDGKKGLVDY

-297 DYKLSVQNC
+297 V
-306 GGNKCLVING
+306 NG

-325 LVQLQV
+325 LTQLKV
-331 DIDAIDKL
+331 DINAIDKL

-345 FSQDEEWTK
+345 SSQDEEWK
-354 AKEAL
+354 QAKEAL

-366 EQLKQE
+366 EKLQQE
-372 AEKNGGK
+372 AMQNGGK

-390 KNSNLNLSANDKAS
+390 KNLNLNLSANDKAS

-536 QANDDVLWGT
+536 QANDDVLWGA

-567 QLGMYSTINV
+567 QLGMYSTINI

-590 VSPTKQDNVQT
+590 VSPTKQDNVQI

-660 SMKNNSVSVEVGAE
+660 SIKNNSVSVEVGAE

>member
-18 LLYSSAFA
+18 LLYSGAFA
-26 QEINLTESSDVGNY
+26 AEITFNSDSDLNTH
-40 FEENGKD
+40 FD
-47 INLKNPDK
+47 INEKDNVATFKNEN
-55 YKGQDLNIKMGVW
+55 YKNQDLTFKINT
-68 DLPNDDYDSADYRL
+68 LAFDDAPEDAKI
-82 NIDIGKNNTLS
+82 NIDLGNNSLTLENTRNS
-93 FTHNNGQ
+93 GGE
-100 NPAYVTNL
+100 
-108 NATAKEVKTTD
+108 TAALVRNFNVDAKDFKTTD
-119 IVLQAFAPSVING
+119 IGLSYFNAGIINANF
-132 DLTMTSSGGEAIT
+132 TMV
-145 EDEKKGSGIILYN
+145 GSGEDFDLDNIDKNKASSLLIFN
-158 GAVEGKSANG
+158 GSRENTNDTVNG
-168 SLTINGNF
+168 SLTVNGDF
-176 TADKT
+176 S
-181 LFATYGNF
+181 ATNSAIVSMKSDTF
-189 VKVNGTANLKN
+189 KVNGTATIEKSGLGFLSQSYSNLDVN
-200 SNFGLMKR
+200 DFIALR
-208 SYTDL
+208 
-213 EANNV
+213 
-218 VMVQAKDF
+218 AKDIKTDKL
-226 NENILKAN
+226 NDET
-234 NNAGA
+234 NAGA
-239 LLLKFASDYIS
+239 LILKSASSYIDESLLNDDDYVASL
-250 TDVQGKDPL
+250 DVT
-259 EAGTIIDIS
+259 A
-268 DEDKYGDGEKGLVDY
+268 EDNKYGGVFVDY
-283 KLSVQNCGGNKCLV
+283 KLSLKNCGG
-297 DYKLSVQNC
+297 D
-306 GGNKCLVING
+306 KCLVING
-316 GATAAAKDK
+316 GATAAAKK
-325 LVQLQV
+325 LTNQIAV
-331 DIDAIDKL
+331 DLEAITRIIDGLD
-339 LKNEFD
+339 NE
-345 FSQDEEWTK
+345 Q

-359 EKQKTEL
+359 QEQKTEL

-522 DSGAMYGATIGVDK
+522 DSGAMYGATVGVDK
-536 QANDDVLWGT
+536 QANDDVLWGA

-567 QLGMYSTINV
+567 QLGMYSTINI

-710 AFFTSIEANNKKKTY
+710 AFFTSVEANNKKKTY

>member
-18 LLYSSAFA
+18 LLYSGAFA
-26 QEINLTESSDVGNY
+26 AEITFNSDSDLNTH
-40 FEENGKD
+40 FD
-47 INLKNPDK
+47 INEKDNVATFKNEN
-55 YKGQDLNIKMGVW
+55 YKNQDLTFKINT
-68 DLPNDDYDSADYRL
+68 LAFDDAHEDAKI
-82 NIDIGKNNTLS
+82 NIDLGNNSLTLENTRNS
-93 FTHNNGQ
+93 GGE
-100 NPAYVTNL
+100 
-108 NATAKEVKTTD
+108 TAALVRNFNVDAKDFKTTD
-119 IVLQAFAPSVING
+119 IGLSYFNAGIINANF
-132 DLTMTSSGGEAIT
+132 TMV
-145 EDEKKGSGIILYN
+145 GSGEDFDLDNIDKNKASSLLIFN
-158 GAVEGKSANG
+158 GSRENTNDTVNG
-168 SLTINGNF
+168 SLTVNGDF
-176 TADKT
+176 S
-181 LFATYGNF
+181 ATNSAIVSMKSDTF
-189 VKVNGTANLKN
+189 KVNGTATIEKSGLGFLSQSYSNL
-200 SNFGLMKR
+200 
-208 SYTDL
+208 D
-213 EANNV
+213 ANDFIV
-218 VMVQAKDF
+218 LRAKDIKTDKL
-226 NENILKAN
+226 NDET
-234 NNAGA
+234 NAGA
-239 LLLKFASDYIS
+239 LILKSGSSYIDESLLNGDDSIASL
-250 TDVQGKDPL
+250 DVT
-259 EAGTIIDIS
+259 A
-268 DEDKYGDGEKGLVDY
+268 EDNKYGGVFVDY
-283 KLSVQNCGGNKCLV
+283 KLSLKNCGG
-297 DYKLSVQNC
+297 D
-306 GGNKCLVING
+306 KCLVING
-316 GATAAAKDK
+316 GATAAAKK
-325 LVQLQV
+325 LTNQIAV
-331 DIDAIDKL
+331 DLEAITRIIDDL
-339 LKNEFD
+339 DNE
-345 FSQDEEWTK
+345 Q

-359 EKQKTEL
+359 QEQKTEL
-366 EQLKQE
+366 EKLQQE
-372 AEKNGGK
+372 AMQNGGK

-390 KNSNLNLSANDKAS
+390 KNLNLNLSANDKAS

-522 DSGAMYGATIGVDK
+522 DSGAMYGATVGVDK
-536 QANDDVLWGT
+536 QANDDVLWGA

-590 VSPTKQDNVQT
+590 VSPTKQDNVQI

-710 AFFTSIEANNKKKTY
+710 AFFTSVEANNKKKTY

-760 ETYLSGQV
+760 ETCLSGQV

>member
-26 QEINLTESSDVGNY
+26 QEINLTQSSDVGNY
-40 FEENGKD
+40 FEENGND

-100 NPAYVTNL
+100 NPVYVTNL

-119 IVLQAFAPSVING
+119 IVLQASAPSVING
-132 DLTMTSSGGEAIT
+132 NLTMTSSGAGTIT
-145 EDEKKGSGIILYN
+145 EDEKKGSGIILYNGN

-181 LFATYGNF
+181 LFAAYGNF
-189 VKVNGTANLKN
+189 VKVNGTANLTN

-218 VMVQAKDF
+218 VIVQAKDF

-239 LLLKFASDYIS
+239 LLLKFAGDYIS

-259 EAGTIIDIS
+259 EAVTIIDIS
-268 DEDKYGDGEKGLVDY
+268 DEDKYGDGEKG
-283 KLSVQNCGGNKCLV
+283 LV

-331 DIDAIDKL
+331 DIDTIDKL

-345 FSQDEEWTK
+345 SSQGEEWEQ

-359 EKQKTEL
+359 KKQQAEIQTML
-366 EQLKQE
+366 EE
-372 AEKNGGK
+372 AKKNGGK

-390 KNSNLNLSANDKAS
+390 KNLNLNLSANDKAS

-522 DSGAMYGATIGVDK
+522 DSGAMYGATVGVDK
-536 QANDDVLWGT
+536 QANDDVLWGA

-590 VSPTKQDNVQT
+590 VSPTKQDNVQI

-660 SMKNNSVSVEVGAE
+660 SIKNNSVSVEVGAE

-710 AFFTSIEANNKKKTY
+710 AFFTSVEANNKKKTY

>member
-26 QEINLTESSDVGNY
+26 QEINLTQSSDIGNY

-93 FTHNNGQ
+93 FTHNNDQ
-100 NPAYVTNL
+100 NPVYVTNL

-119 IVLQAFAPSVING
+119 IVLQASAPSVING
-132 DLTMTSSGGEAIT
+132 NLTMTSSGAGTIT
-145 EDEKKGSGIILYN
+145 EDEKKGSGIILYNGN

-181 LFATYGNF
+181 LFAAYGNF
-189 VKVNGTANLKN
+189 VKVNGTANLTN

-218 VMVQAKDF
+218 VIVQAKDF

-239 LLLKFASDYIS
+239 LLLKFAGDYIS

-297 DYKLSVQNC
+297 
-306 GGNKCLVING
+306 ING

-331 DIDAIDKL
+331 DIDTIDKL

-345 FSQDEEWTK
+345 SSQGEEWEQ
-354 AKEAL
+354 AKETLKKQQAEIQTML
-359 EKQKTEL
+359 E
-366 EQLKQE
+366 E
-372 AEKNGGK
+372 AKKNGGK

-522 DSGAMYGATIGVDK
+522 DSGAMYGATVGVDK
-536 QANDDVLWGT
+536 QANDDVLWGA

-590 VSPTKQDNVQT
+590 VSPTKQDNVQI

-660 SMKNNSVSVEVGAE
+660 SIKNNSVSVEVGAE

>member
-18 LLYSSAFA
+18 LLYSGAFA
-26 QEINLTESSDVGNY
+26 AEITFNSDSDLNTH
-40 FEENGKD
+40 FD
-47 INLKNPDK
+47 INEKDNVATFKNEN
-55 YKGQDLNIKMGVW
+55 YKNQDLTFKINT
-68 DLPNDDYDSADYRL
+68 LAFDDAPEDAKI
-82 NIDIGKNNTLS
+82 NIDLGNNSLTLENTRNS
-93 FTHNNGQ
+93 GGE
-100 NPAYVTNL
+100 
-108 NATAKEVKTTD
+108 TAALVRNFNVDAKDFKTTD
-119 IVLQAFAPSVING
+119 IGLSYFNAGIINANF
-132 DLTMTSSGGEAIT
+132 TMV
-145 EDEKKGSGIILYN
+145 GSGKDFDLGNIDKNKASSLLIFN
-158 GAVEGKSANG
+158 GSRENTNDTVNG
-168 SLTINGNF
+168 SLTVNGDFSTTNSAIVSMKSDTF
-176 TADKT
+176 
-181 LFATYGNF
+181 
-189 VKVNGTANLKN
+189 KVNGTATLKEAGLGFLSQSYSNLDVN
-200 SNFGLMKR
+200 DFIALR
-208 SYTDL
+208 
-213 EANNV
+213 
-218 VMVQAKDF
+218 AKDIKTDTL
-226 NENILKAN
+226 NDET
-234 NNAGA
+234 NAGA
-239 LLLKFASDYIS
+239 LILKSASSYINESLLNGDDSIASL
-250 TDVQGKDPL
+250 DVT
-259 EAGTIIDIS
+259 A
-268 DEDKYGDGEKGLVDY
+268 EDNKYGGVFVDY
-283 KLSVQNCGGNKCLV
+283 KLSLKNCGG
-297 DYKLSVQNC
+297 D
-306 GGNKCLVING
+306 KCLVING
-316 GATAAAKDK
+316 GATAAAKK
-325 LVQLQV
+325 LTNQIAVDLEAITRIIDDLDNEQAKKALQ
-331 DIDAIDKL
+331 
-339 LKNEFD
+339 E
-345 FSQDEEWTK
+345 
-354 AKEAL
+354 
-359 EKQKTEL
+359 QKTEL
-366 EQLKQE
+366 EKLQQE
-372 AEKNGGK
+372 AMQNGGK

-390 KNSNLNLSANDKAS
+390 KNLNLNLSANDKAS

-522 DSGAMYGATIGVDK
+522 DSGAMYGATVGVDK
-536 QANDDVLWGT
+536 QANDDVLWGA

-590 VSPTKQDNVQT
+590 VSPTKQDNVQI

-710 AFFTSIEANNKKKTY
+710 AFFTSVEANNKKKTY

>member
-18 LLYSSAFA
+18 LLYSGAFA
-26 QEINLTESSDVGNY
+26 AEITFNSDSDLNTH
-40 FEENGKD
+40 FD
-47 INLKNPDK
+47 INEKDNVATFKNEN
-55 YKGQDLNIKMGVW
+55 YKNQDLTFKINT
-68 DLPNDDYDSADYRL
+68 LAFDDAPEDAKI
-82 NIDIGKNNTLS
+82 NIDLGNNSLTLENTRNS
-93 FTHNNGQ
+93 GGE
-100 NPAYVTNL
+100 
-108 NATAKEVKTTD
+108 TAALVRNFNVDAKDFKTTD
-119 IVLQAFAPSVING
+119 IGLSYFNAGIINANF
-132 DLTMTSSGGEAIT
+132 TMV
-145 EDEKKGSGIILYN
+145 GSGEDFDLDNIDKNKASSLLIFN
-158 GAVEGKSANG
+158 GSRENTNDTVNG
-168 SLTINGNF
+168 SLTVNGDF
-176 TADKT
+176 S
-181 LFATYGNF
+181 ATNSAIVSMKSDTF
-189 VKVNGTANLKN
+189 KVNGTATIEKSGLGFLSQSYSNL
-200 SNFGLMKR
+200 
-208 SYTDL
+208 D
-213 EANNV
+213 ANDFIV
-218 VMVQAKDF
+218 LRAKDIKTDKL
-226 NENILKAN
+226 NDET
-234 NNAGA
+234 NAGA
-239 LLLKFASDYIS
+239 LILKSGSSYIDESLLNGDDSIASL
-250 TDVQGKDPL
+250 DVT
-259 EAGTIIDIS
+259 A
-268 DEDKYGDGEKGLVDY
+268 EDNKYGGVFVDY
-283 KLSVQNCGGNKCLV
+283 KLSLKNCGGDKCL
-297 DYKLSVQNC
+297 L
-306 GGNKCLVING
+306 ING
-316 GATAAAKDK
+316 GATAAAKK
-325 LVQLQV
+325 LTNQIAV
-331 DIDAIDKL
+331 DLEAITRIIDDL
-339 LKNEFD
+339 DNE
-345 FSQDEEWTK
+345 Q

-359 EKQKTEL
+359 QEQKTEL
-366 EQLKQE
+366 EKLQQE
-372 AEKNGGK
+372 AMQNGGK

-390 KNSNLNLSANDKAS
+390 KNLNLNLSANDKAS

-522 DSGAMYGATIGVDK
+522 DSGAMYGATVGVDK
-536 QANDDVLWGT
+536 QANDDVLWGA

-590 VSPTKQDNVQT
+590 VSPTKQDNVQI

-710 AFFTSIEANNKKKTY
+710 AFFTSVEANNKKKTY

>member
-18 LLYSSAFA
+18 LLYSGAFA
-26 QEINLTESSDVGNY
+26 AEITFNSDSDLNTH
-40 FEENGKD
+40 FD
-47 INLKNPDK
+47 INEKDNVATFKNEN
-55 YKGQDLNIKMGVW
+55 YKNQDLTFKINT
-68 DLPNDDYDSADYRL
+68 LAFDDAHEDAKI
-82 NIDIGKNNTLS
+82 NIDLGNNSLTLENTRNS
-93 FTHNNGQ
+93 GGE
-100 NPAYVTNL
+100 
-108 NATAKEVKTTD
+108 TAALVRNFNVDAKDFKTTD
-119 IVLQAFAPSVING
+119 IGLSYFNAGIINANF
-132 DLTMTSSGGEAIT
+132 TMV
-145 EDEKKGSGIILYN
+145 GSGEDFDLDNIDKNKASSLLIFN
-158 GAVEGKSANG
+158 GSRENTNDTVNG
-168 SLTINGNF
+168 SLTVNGDF
-176 TADKT
+176 S
-181 LFATYGNF
+181 ATNSAIVSMKSDTF
-189 VKVNGTANLKN
+189 KVNGTATIEKSGLGFLSQSYSNLDVN
-200 SNFGLMKR
+200 DFIALR
-208 SYTDL
+208 
-213 EANNV
+213 
-218 VMVQAKDF
+218 AKDIKTDKL
-226 NENILKAN
+226 NDET
-234 NNAGA
+234 NAGA
-239 LLLKFASDYIS
+239 LILKSASSYIDESLLNDDDYVASL
-250 TDVQGKDPL
+250 DVT
-259 EAGTIIDIS
+259 A
-268 DEDKYGDGEKGLVDY
+268 EDNKYGGVFVDY
-283 KLSVQNCGGNKCLV
+283 KLSLKNCGG
-297 DYKLSVQNC
+297 D
-306 GGNKCLVING
+306 KCLVING
-316 GATAAAKDK
+316 GATAAAKK
-325 LVQLQV
+325 LTNQIAV
-331 DIDAIDKL
+331 DLEAITRIIDGLD
-339 LKNEFD
+339 NE
-345 FSQDEEWTK
+345 Q

-359 EKQKTEL
+359 QEQKTEL
-366 EQLKQE
+366 EKLQQE
-372 AEKNGGK
+372 AMQNGGK

-536 QANDDVLWGT
+536 QANDDVLWGA

-567 QLGMYSTINV
+567 QLGMYSTINI

-590 VSPTKQDNVQT
+590 VSPTKQDNVQI

-616 SANAGRVFDFSDNT
+616 SANVGRVFDFSDNT

-710 AFFTSIEANNKKKTY
+710 AFFTSVEANNKKKTY

>member
-26 QEINLTESSDVGNY
+26 QEINLTQSSDVGNY
-40 FEENGKD
+40 FEENGND

-100 NPAYVTNL
+100 NPVYVTNL

-119 IVLQAFAPSVING
+119 IVLQASAPSVING
-132 DLTMTSSGGEAIT
+132 NLTMTSSGGGAIT
-145 EDEKKGSGIILYN
+145 EDEKKGSGIILYNGN

-181 LFATYGNF
+181 LFAAYGNF
-189 VKVNGTANLKN
+189 VKVNGTANLTN

-218 VMVQAKDF
+218 VIVQAKDF

-239 LLLKFASDYIS
+239 LLLKFAGDYIS

-259 EAGTIIDIS
+259 EAATIIDIS
-268 DEDKYGDGEKGLVDY
+268 DEDKYGDGEKG
-283 KLSVQNCGGNKCLV
+283 LV

-331 DIDAIDKL
+331 DIDTIDKL

-345 FSQDEEWTK
+345 SSQGEEWEQ
-354 AKEAL
+354 AKETLKKQQAEIQTML
-359 EKQKTEL
+359 E
-366 EQLKQE
+366 E
-372 AEKNGGK
+372 AKKNGGK

-390 KNSNLNLSANDKAS
+390 KNLNLNLSANDKAS

-522 DSGAMYGATIGVDK
+522 DSGAMYGATVGVDK
-536 QANDDVLWGT
+536 QANDDVLWGA

-590 VSPTKQDNVQT
+590 VSPTKQDNVQI

-710 AFFTSIEANNKKKTY
+710 AFFTSVEANNKKKTY

>member
-26 QEINLTESSDVGNY
+26 QEINLTQSSGVENY
-40 FEENGKD
+40 FEENGND

-55 YKGQDLNIKMGVW
+55 YKGQDLSITMGVW

-93 FTHNNGQ
+93 FTHNNDQ
-100 NPAYVTNL
+100 NPVYVTNL

-132 DLTMTSSGGEAIT
+132 NLTMTSSGGEAIT

-158 GAVEGKSANG
+158 GAVEGKSVNG

-189 VKVNGTANLKN
+189 VKVNGTANLTN

-218 VMVQAKDF
+218 VIVQAKDF
-226 NENILKAN
+226 NEDILKAN

-239 LLLKFASDYIS
+239 LLLKFAGDYIS
-250 TDVQGKDPL
+250 TSVQGKDPL
-259 EAGTIIDIS
+259 EAAIIIDIS

-297 DYKLSVQNC
+297 
-306 GGNKCLVING
+306 ING
-316 GATAAAKDK
+316 GATAAAKNK

-345 FSQDEEWTK
+345 SSQGEEWEQ
-354 AKEAL
+354 AKETLKKQQAEIQTML
-359 EKQKTEL
+359 E
-366 EQLKQE
+366 E
-372 AEKNGGK
+372 AKKNGGK

-390 KNSNLNLSANDKAS
+390 KNLNLNLSANDKAS

-522 DSGAMYGATIGVDK
+522 DSGAMYGATVGVDK
-536 QANDDVLWGT
+536 QANDDVLWGA

-590 VSPTKQDNVQT
+590 VSPTKQDNVQI

-660 SMKNNSVSVEVGAE
+660 SIKNNSVSVEVGAE

-710 AFFTSIEANNKKKTY
+710 AFFTSVEANNKKKTY

>member
-26 QEINLTESSDVGNY
+26 QEINLTQSSDVGNY

-93 FTHNNGQ
+93 FTHNNDQ
-100 NPAYVTNL
+100 NPVYVTNL

-119 IVLQAFAPSVING
+119 IVLQASAPSVING
-132 DLTMTSSGGEAIT
+132 NLTMTSSGGGAIT
-145 EDEKKGSGIILYN
+145 EDEKKGSGIILYNGN

-176 TADKT
+176 AADKT
-181 LFATYGNF
+181 LFAAYGNF
-189 VKVNGTANLKN
+189 VKVNGTANLTN

-218 VMVQAKDF
+218 VIVQAKDF

-239 LLLKFASDYIS
+239 LLLKFAGDYIS

-297 DYKLSVQNC
+297 
-306 GGNKCLVING
+306 ING

-331 DIDAIDKL
+331 DIDTIDKL

-345 FSQDEEWTK
+345 SSQGEEWEQ
-354 AKEAL
+354 AKETLKKQQAEIQTML
-359 EKQKTEL
+359 E
-366 EQLKQE
+366 E

-431 LDIKKDTDNTG
+431 LQIKKDTDNTG

-482 SKMNGLKFAALDS
+482 SKMNSLKFAALDS

-522 DSGAMYGATIGVDK
+522 DSGAMYGATVGVDK
-536 QANDDVLWGT
+536 QANDDVLWGA

-567 QLGMYSTINV
+567 QLGMYSTINI

-590 VSPTKQDNVQT
+590 VSPTKQDNVQI

-710 AFFTSIEANNKKKTY
+710 AFFTSVEANNKKKTY

>member
-26 QEINLTESSDVGNY
+26 QEINLTQSSDVENY

-55 YKGQDLNIKMGVW
+55 YKGQDLSIKMGVW

-100 NPAYVTNL
+100 NPVYVTNL

-132 DLTMTSSGGEAIT
+132 NLTMTSSGAETIT

-158 GAVEGKSANG
+158 GAGETQSANG

-181 LFATYGNF
+181 LFAAYGNF
-189 VKVNGTANLKN
+189 VKVNGTANLTN
-200 SNFGLMKR
+200 SNFGLIKR

-226 NENILKAN
+226 NKDILEEKSN

-239 LLLKFASDYIS
+239 LLVKFLNDYVS
-250 TDVQGKDPL
+250 TDLHGKDDI
-259 EAGTIIDIS
+259 ETGAVIDIS
-268 DEDKYGDGEKGLVDY
+268 DEDEYGDGKKGLVDY

-297 DYKLSVQNC
+297 V
-306 GGNKCLVING
+306 NG

-325 LVQLQV
+325 LTQLKV
-331 DIDAIDKL
+331 DINAIDKL

-345 FSQDEEWTK
+345 SSQDEEWK
-354 AKEAL
+354 QAKEAL

-366 EQLKQE
+366 EKLQQE
-372 AEKNGGK
+372 AMQNGGK

-522 DSGAMYGATIGVDK
+522 DSGAMYGATVGVDK
-536 QANDDVLWGT
+536 QANDDVLWGA

-590 VSPTKQDNVQT
+590 VSPTKQDNVQI

-710 AFFTSIEANNKKKTY
+710 AFFTSVEANNKKKTY

>member
-26 QEINLTESSDVGNY
+26 QEINLTQSSDMGNY

-93 FTHNNGQ
+93 FTHNNDQ
-100 NPAYVTNL
+100 NPVYVTNL

-132 DLTMTSSGGEAIT
+132 NLTMTSSGAGAIT
-145 EDEKKGSGIILYN
+145 EDEQKGSGIILYN
-158 GAVEGKSANG
+158 GVEGKSANG

-189 VKVNGTANLKN
+189 VKVNGTANLTN

-218 VMVQAKDF
+218 VIVQAKDF

-239 LLLKFASDYIS
+239 LLLKFAGDYIS

-297 DYKLSVQNC
+297 
-306 GGNKCLVING
+306 ING

-331 DIDAIDKL
+331 DIDTIDKL

-345 FSQDEEWTK
+345 SSQGEEWEQ
-354 AKEAL
+354 AKETLKKQQAEIQTML
-359 EKQKTEL
+359 E
-366 EQLKQE
+366 E
-372 AEKNGGK
+372 AKKNGGK

-390 KNSNLNLSANDKAS
+390 KNLNLNLSANDKAS

-522 DSGAMYGATIGVDK
+522 DSGAMYGATVGVDK
-536 QANDDVLWGT
+536 QANDDVLWGA

-590 VSPTKQDNVQT
+590 VSPTKQDNVQI

-710 AFFTSIEANNKKKTY
+710 AFFTSVEANNKKKTY

>member
-26 QEINLTESSDVGNY
+26 QEINLTQSSDVGNY

-93 FTHNNGQ
+93 FTHNNDQ
-100 NPAYVTNL
+100 NPVYVTNL

-119 IVLQAFAPSVING
+119 IVLQASAPSVING
-132 DLTMTSSGGEAIT
+132 NLTMTSSGAETIT
-145 EDEKKGSGIILYN
+145 EDEKKGSGIILYNGN

-176 TADKT
+176 AADKT
-181 LFATYGNF
+181 LFAAYGNF
-189 VKVNGTANLKN
+189 VKVNGTANLTN

-218 VMVQAKDF
+218 VIVQAKDF

-239 LLLKFASDYIS
+239 LLLKFAGDYIS

-297 DYKLSVQNC
+297 
-306 GGNKCLVING
+306 ING

-331 DIDAIDKL
+331 DIDTIDKL

-345 FSQDEEWTK
+345 SSQGEEWEQ
-354 AKEAL
+354 AKETLKKQQAEIQTML
-359 EKQKTEL
+359 E
-366 EQLKQE
+366 E
-372 AEKNGGK
+372 AKKNGGK

-522 DSGAMYGATIGVDK
+522 DSGAMYGATVGVDK
-536 QANDDVLWGT
+536 QANDDVLWGA

-590 VSPTKQDNVQT
+590 VSPTKQDNVQI

-660 SMKNNSVSVEVGAE
+660 SMKNNSVSIEVGAE

-710 AFFTSIEANNKKKTY
+710 AFFTSVEANNKKKTY